1 MGEPTGRQVFCSY
14 RAHFGN
20 NAPSSD
26 FNRPFALQII
36 QKKCAPSRCFA
47 SRFGLLLSLGVLLT
61 ACGKTA
67 ETDILATEPAPDADV
82 AEEEPILQ
90 CGNDGE
96 LHAELYGALTARLE
110 WNKNDLQCAGMPR
123 PEGRGARLRFAGTVN
138 SDERPIAIIIAIPD
152 LERAARG
159 NEFKSNI
166 TIIEEGNGRF
176 FSTQDLD
183 NCLTDITALEALDDS
198 GDRYSIGGILY
209 CVSPL
214 PEINGQSSILIPELH
229 FSGLIDWSS
238 S

>member
-26 FNRPFALQII
+26 FNRPHTLQLIPN
-36 QKKCAPSRCFA
+36 KCATSRYFA
-47 SRFGLLLSLGVLLT
+47 SGLGLLLSLGVILT
-61 ACGKTA
+61 ACERTT
-67 ETDILATEPAPDADV
+67 ETELLATEPAPDAVV

-90 CGNDGE
+90 CGDDGQ
-96 LHAELYGALTARLE
+96 LHTELYGALAARLE

-138 SDERPIAIIIAIPD
+138 GDERRIAIIIAIPD

-159 NEFKSNI
+159 NEFQSNI
-166 TIIEEGNGRF
+166 TVIEEGNGRF
-176 FSTQDLD
+176 FSTPDLD
-183 NCLTDITALEALDDS
+183 NCLTDITALKALDDS

-214 PEINGQSSILIPELH
+214 PEVNGQSSILIPELH
-229 FSGLIDWSS
+229 FSGLIDWGSS
-238 S
+238 